1 MAGQPGD
8 VPYWA
13 EQVAVDAR
21 IEQQCANLFR
31 RLIGLPIRMT
41 GAEAAA
47 EIIRIYRLSG
57 GDRQAF
63 YVLLAANR
71 RRQLDRTTSR

>member
-1 MAGQPGD
+1 MAGQPGEI
-8 VPYWA
+8 PYWA
-13 EQVAVDAR
+13 EQVAVDAQ

-31 RLIGLPIRMT
+31 RLICLPIRVT

-47 EIIRIYRLSG
+47 EVIRTYRLSG

-63 YVLLAANR
+63 YVLLVANR
-71 RRQLDRTTSR
+71 R

>member
-1 MAGQPGD
+1 VINGWPARRDSLLG
-8 VPYWA
+8 
-13 EQVAVDAR
+13 EQVAVEAQ
-21 IEQQCANLFR
+21 IEQQYANLFR
-31 RLIGLPIRMT
+31 RLVGLPIRMT

-71 RRQLDRTTSR
+71 R

>member
-1 MAGQPGD
+1 
-8 VPYWA
+8 
-13 EQVAVDAR
+13 VAVDAQ
-21 IEQQCANLFR
+21 IDQQCANLFR
-31 RLIGLPIRMT
+31 QLIGLPIRMT

-63 YVLLAANR
+63 YVLLAANCR
-71 RRQLDRTTSR
+71 